1 MLEIRRR
8 VSPEGRV
15 RTRDT
20 QMRVLIG
27 GPMQHLS
34 RALATARIDDL
45 LRDVAQMHMIRL
57 ARRVTH
63 EAHVAASNVADNDA
77 TAGVAP
83 VAHAHVNSLGRY
95 DLNRRPPAAGQLR
108 PLRLVEDI
116 DPVGPTPPQGVSGDR
131 H

>member
-1 MLEIRRR
+1 MH
-8 VSPEGRV
+8 
-15 RTRDT
+15 
-20 QMRVLIG
+20 
-27 GPMQHLS
+27 HLS

-45 LRDVAQMHMIRL
+45 LRDAAQMHRIRL

-63 EAHVAASNVADNDA
+63 EAHVVASNVADNDA
-77 TAGVAP
+77 IAGVAP

-95 DLNRRPPAAGQLR
+95 DLNRQPPAAGQLR

-116 DPVGPTPPQGVSGDR
+116 DRVGPTPPRGVNAGK

>member
-20 QMRVLIG
+20 QIRVLIG
-27 GPMQHLS
+27 GPMHHLS

-45 LRDVAQMHMIRL
+45 LRDAAQMHMIRL

-77 TAGVAP
+77 IAGIAP

-95 DLNRRPPAAGQLR
+95 DLNRQPPAAGQLR

-116 DPVGPTPPQGVSGDR
+116 DRVGPTPPLGVSGDK

>member
-1 MLEIRRR
+1 MH
-8 VSPEGRV
+8 
-15 RTRDT
+15 
-20 QMRVLIG
+20 
-27 GPMQHLS
+27 HLS

-45 LRDVAQMHMIRL
+45 LRDAAQMHMIRL

-77 TAGVAP
+77 IAGAAP

-95 DLNRRPPAAGQLR
+95 DLNRQPPAAGQLR

-116 DPVGPTPPQGVSGDR
+116 DRVGPTPPLGVSGDK